1 MKNVTATICLTIA
14 VLLGS
19 AGIFQNPVSAQV
31 SESDFLNM
39 VFSQATFLE
48 QCVSRRI
55 IPNTDIHNW
64 NLNKVK
70 SAGASTMEYWSAMQK
85 GADGRVYDLL
95 RGKWVRVKINLKNC
109 ELVLREQKKLKKS
122 LSRH

>member
-1 MKNVTATICLTIA
+1 MKILTTTICLTIA

-19 AGIFQNPVSAQV
+19 PAIFHNQVSAQV

-70 SAGASTMEYWSAMQK
+70 SAGASTMEYWSAM
-85 GADGRVYDLL
+85 
-95 RGKWVRVKINLKNC
+95 
-109 ELVLREQKKLKKS
+109 
-122 LSRH
+122 